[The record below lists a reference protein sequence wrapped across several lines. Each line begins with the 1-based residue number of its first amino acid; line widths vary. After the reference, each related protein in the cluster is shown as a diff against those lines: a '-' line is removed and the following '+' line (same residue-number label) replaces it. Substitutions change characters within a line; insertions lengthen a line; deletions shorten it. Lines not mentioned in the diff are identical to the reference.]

1 MAKRNLTQEISAKL
15 HSQKVAIYIRVSTI
29 HQIDKDSLQ
38 VQRRELVAY
47 CEMVL
52 GIYDYEIFE
61 DPGYSAK
68 NTDRPDYI
76 RMMEKLRTGEF
87 SHLLVWKIDRI
98 SRNLLD
104 FSTMYQELKKLGV
117 TFVSKNEQF
126 DTSNAIGEAMLK
138 IILVFAELERN
149 MTSERVTAVMLS
161 RASNGQWN
169 GGRVPY
175 GYNYDKKTKAF
186 SINEAEAKLVKKMAD
201 MYEQDQSLL
210 FVARSLTDAGH
221 LTKAGKPWTP
231 TAIHTILT
239 NPFYKGSYRY
249 NVHCDGRGNE
259 KRSDEEWVI
268 VEDHHIPI
276 LSEIQFDRIGFLLK
290 RNKRGGVQTGET
302 YMRKNIHI
310 FAGIIRCASCG
321 SIMSATLDKR
331 RADGY
336 RPSIYG
342 CSRRRRS
349 KDCQNKYISDL
360 QVGPF
365 VFNYVANIVRSK
377 EEVMSGLPMD
387 KLQERLLNG
396 TSLLGVDHIN
406 MEALLSTYD
415 LLKSGKTGLEYQPS
429 LIQKSSNE
437 TTSEYEFLLERKRK
451 AETALNRLQSLY
463 LYGDEQLPEK
473 DYIISRKRILD
484 DLEEI
489 DEKLEQFCGQPN
501 DNSVATDEF
510 VTKASYFIMIEKML
524 GDGFSDFY
532 EYIRNI
538 DPNVP
543 KNFIKSIIESI
554 TVEDGRVK
562 TIVFKNGIQ
571 HNFFYK

>member
-1 MAKRNLTQEISAKL
+1 
-15 HSQKVAIYIRVSTI
+15 
-29 HQIDKDSLQ
+29 
-38 VQRRELVAY
+38 
-47 CEMVL
+47 
-52 GIYDYEIFE
+52 
-61 DPGYSAK
+61 
-68 NTDRPDYI
+68 
-76 RMMEKLRTGEF
+76 
-87 SHLLVWKIDRI
+87 
-98 SRNLLD
+98 
-104 FSTMYQELKKLGV
+104 
-117 TFVSKNEQF
+117 
-126 DTSNAIGEAMLK
+126 
-138 IILVFAELERN
+138 
-149 MTSERVTAVMLS
+149 
-161 RASNGQWN
+161 
-169 GGRVPY
+169 
-175 GYNYDKKTKAF
+175 
-186 SINEAEAKLVKKMAD
+186 
-201 MYEQDQSLL
+201 
-210 FVARSLTDAGH
+210 
-221 LTKAGKPWTP
+221 
-231 TAIHTILT
+231 
-239 NPFYKGSYRY
+239 
-249 NVHCDGRGNE
+249 
-259 KRSDEEWVI
+259 
-268 VEDHHIPI
+268 
-276 LSEIQFDRIGFLLK
+276 
-290 RNKRGGVQTGET
+290 
-302 YMRKNIHI
+302 MRKNIHI